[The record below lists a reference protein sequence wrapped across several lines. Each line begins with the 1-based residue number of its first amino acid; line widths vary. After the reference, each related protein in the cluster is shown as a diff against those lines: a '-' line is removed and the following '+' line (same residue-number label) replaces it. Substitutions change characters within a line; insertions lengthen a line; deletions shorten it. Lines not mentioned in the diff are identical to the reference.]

1 MTARK
6 FLLLTPIAIAL
17 AACQN
22 PPPIS
27 TAPIPTVAQT
37 VSQDLGLQNTIQT
50 DLADAQYDL
59 QQAAQLGIIP
69 ATDPALTCLNALQGI
84 LNPTTP
90 PKQFT
95 PKIGGAA
102 STGAVAYILAQQ
114 AKAASGGGLAGL
126 VPSDCKALI
135 GDILLKGLDAT
146 NKAALSVGTGGVL
159 GGLGVTLP

>member
-1 MTARK
+1 MIRQ
-6 FLLLTPIAIAL
+6 LLATTAIAL
-17 AACQN
+17 AVSGCQN

-27 TAPIPTVAQT
+27 TAPVPTSVQTVAQD
-37 VSQDLGLQNTIQT
+37 VGLQTTINT
-50 DLADAQYDL
+50 DLADAQFDL
-59 QQAAQLGIIP
+59 TQAAQLGIIP
-69 ATDPALTCLNALQGI
+69 ANDPALTCLNAVQGV

-90 PKQFT
+90 AAQFT

-126 VPSDCKALI
+126 VPPDCKALL
-135 GDILLKGLDAT
+135 GDIILKGLDAT
-146 NKAALSVGTGGVL
+146 NKAALSIGTGGVL